1 MIWSLVALSSALTVS
16 IADSL
21 TKKYLSGFS
30 VWVVFW
36 VRIAYTLP
44 VLLACGLG
52 RPIPVLPSEFWLP
65 MVPLVICEI
74 LAGVLYARALQVSPL
89 SLTIPFMAF
98 SPVFLIVVAYLILGE
113 RVSITGMLGILMVAV
128 GAYLLNIHHNKHGIL
143 GPIKAVFHEKG
154 SWMMLLVA
162 VLYSFSAS
170 FGKKALQYAGD
181 PYFFSWFYMLV
192 VSIVSFPVM
201 FLFSGKKVKR
211 FFSHPKIFLLVGTAM
226 GLMVVTHFVA
236 VQQMPVAYMISLKR
250 MNLVFSVIIGYFVF
264 REERLIQNALA
275 CIMMLC
281 GAFLVTIA
289 R

>member
-1 MIWSLVALSSALTVS
+1 MIWSVIALASALSVS

-30 VWVVFW
+30 VFVVFW

-44 VLLACGLG
+44 VLLVCSIGMT
-52 RPIPVLPSEFWLP
+52 IPKLPAEFWIP
-65 MVPLVICEI
+65 MVPLVFCEV
-74 LAGVLYARALQVSPL
+74 LAGVFYARALQVSPL

-98 SPVFLIVVAYLILGE
+98 SPVFLIIVGYLILGE
-113 RVSITGMLGILMVAV
+113 KVSPTGMLGIVLVTI
-128 GAYLLNIHHNKHGIL
+128 GAYLLNIHHNKYGIL
-143 GPIKAVFHEKG
+143 GPIRAVFHERG

-170 FGKKALQYAGD
+170 FGKKALLYAGD

-201 FLFSGKKVKR
+201 YVLSGRRGRMFV
-211 FFSHPKIFLLVGTAM
+211 SHPKIFMLVGTAM
-226 GLMVVTHFVA
+226 GLMVITHFVA
-236 VQQMPVAYMISLKR
+236 VQQMNVAYMISLKR
-250 MNLVFSVIIGYFVF
+250 MNLVFSVIIGYFLF
-264 REERLIQNALA
+264 REERLIQNSIA
-275 CIMMLC
+275 CIMMIC
-281 GAFLVTIA
+281 GAFLVSIA

>member
-1 MIWSLVALSSALTVS
+1 MVWSLVALSSALTVS

-44 VLLACGLG
+44 VLLACGIG
-52 RPIPVLPSEFWLP
+52 VSIPHLPVEFWIP
-65 MVPLVICEI
+65 MVPLIICEV

-98 SPVFLIVVAYLILGE
+98 SPVFLIVVGYFVLGE
-113 RVSITGMLGILMVAV
+113 RVSLLGMAGVLLVTA

-143 GPIKAVFHEKG
+143 GPIKAVFHEQG
-154 SWMMLLVA
+154 SWMMLVVA

-170 FGKKALQYAGD
+170 FGKKALLYAGD
-181 PYFFSWFYMLV
+181 PYFFAWFYMLLV
-192 VSIVSFPVM
+192 TVISFPVM
-201 FLFSGKKVKR
+201 FWLSGKSIRR
-211 FFSHPKIFLLVGTAM
+211 FIVHPKIFLLVGTAM
-226 GLMVVTHFVA
+226 GIMVITHFIA
-236 VQQMPVAYMISLKR
+236 VQRMPVAYMISLKR

-264 REERLIQNALA
+264 REERLLQNAFA
-275 CIMMLC
+275 CIMMIG